1 MNLTL
6 FTTKWKYSLTQNLR
20 MRTNKKFVG
29 FCSEQN
35 SSSSIWNAVKHET
48 AFKKGQFNFKMNSSI
63 GGRKHDKLIS
73 NTRLSQKNKK
83 FEYQKSL
90 LTLDVGWLD
99 KLSCKISASYLENRK
114 SSGCLKFQWATNKI
128 KKSLFSKIDFYFK
141 KLWFFYL
148 KMDYESI
155 CWCICARNIKTLA
168 NFHFSLV
175 IHSLLKLKMA
185 RWFSV
190 FKIGC

>member
-1 MNLTL
+1 MKYCTGWPKSKFEISFGYISETMHFWPIVGKAKMRFRGVYLFWFFSSL
-6 FTTKWKYSLTQNLR
+6 FT
-20 MRTNKKFVG
+20 
-29 FCSEQN
+29 
-35 SSSSIWNAVKHET
+35 I
-48 AFKKGQFNFKMNSSI
+48 FKINV
-63 GGRKHDKLIS
+63 RLS
-73 NTRLSQKNKK
+73 NRLSQKNKK

-114 SSGCLKFQWATNKI
+114 SSGCLKFQRATNKI

-155 CWCICARNIKTLA
+155 CWCTQARNTKILILA
-168 NFHFSLV
+168 NFLLFLLLN
-175 IHSLLKLKMA
+175 SLLKLKMA

-190 FKIGC
+190 FKIGCWNFAW

>member
-1 MNLTL
+1 MYSPPTTLLPTIYMHLCIFSKHKIDWNLS
-6 FTTKWKYSLTQNLR
+6 TKDIY
-20 MRTNKKFVG
+20 
-29 FCSEQN
+29 
-35 SSSSIWNAVKHET
+35 
-48 AFKKGQFNFKMNSSI
+48 KMDN
-63 GGRKHDKLIS
+63 
-73 NTRLSQKNKK
+73 RLSQKNKK

-90 LTLDVGWLD
+90 LTLYVVWLD

-128 KKSLFSKIDFYFK
+128 KKSLFSKINFYFK

-155 CWCICARNIKTLA
+155 CWCTWARNTKILILA
-168 NFHFSLV
+168 NFLLFLLLN
-175 IHSLLKLKMA
+175 SLLKLKMA

-190 FKIGC
+190 FKIGCWNFAW